1 MPVEMKANPGGH
13 IAPEYVFGRN
23 QLIELIWDRLEQQCV
38 LINAERRI
46 GKTCI
51 MKRMVAHPRPGW
63 FPVFQDLEKI
73 RSADEF
79 ARGVYDSVAQYLGFW
94 KQTANSAK
102 KIFDDYEFGDY
113 KKKERRPWKSLLIKT
128 IEDLMANKE
137 KADQRLVLFWDEVPY
152 MIDNIRKQD
161 GEQAAAEVLDTL
173 RSLRQEHPDL
183 RMVFTGSI
191 GLHHVLA
198 SINAA
203 HVATAP
209 VNDMYAIEVT
219 PLAPADAAELAK
231 ALIKG
236 EKLVTTDLDVAAA
249 AIADEADRFP
259 FYIHNIVSG
268 LKQDGLRAD
277 PEQIHEL
284 VERQLVDPN
293 DPWELAH
300 FRTRIGIYYLQSNDA
315 KIVLLIL
322 DTLAAADKPFSV
334 SELQIAINSQTD
346 ALSDAEHLRELLKLM
361 HRDHYLTRTTAGMY
375 EFRFP
380 LIRRWWKLDRGLS

>member
-1 MPVEMKANPGGH
+1 MPDEMKANPGGH
-13 IAPEYVFGRN
+13 IAPEYVFGRDH
-23 QLIELIWDRLEQQCV
+23 LIEMIWDRLEQQCV

-46 GKTCI
+46 GKTCVI
-51 MKRMVAHPRPGW
+51 KRMVAQPRQGW

-79 ARGVYDSVAQYLGFW
+79 ARSVYDVVSKFLGNW
-94 KQTANSAK
+94 TLIANTARQ
-102 KIFDDYEFGDY
+102 FYEDHEFGSF
-113 KKKERRPWKSLLIKT
+113 KKKADRPWKSLLIKT
-128 IEDLMANKE
+128 IEDLMAH
-137 KADQRLVLFWDEVPY
+137 KAKTAQRLILFWDEVPY
-152 MIDNIRKQD
+152 MIDNIRLQD

-173 RSLRQEHPDL
+173 RSLRQEHPEL

-209 VNDMYAIEVT
+209 VNDMYSVEVT
-219 PLAPADAAELAK
+219 PLAPADAEALAK

-236 EKLVTTDLDVAAA
+236 EKLVTSDLDRAAT

-259 FYIHNIVSG
+259 FYIHNIVGG
-268 LKQDGLRAD
+268 LKRDGLRAEPD
-277 PEQIHEL
+277 HIREL
-284 VERQLVDPN
+284 VQRQLVDPN

-300 FRTRIGIYYLQSNDA
+300 FRTRIGIYYPKGNDA
-315 KIVLLIL
+315 QLVLLIL
-322 DTLAAADKPFSV
+322 DTLATTDQPLGVNA
-334 SELQIAINSQTD
+334 LQKAVDSQTD
-346 ALSDAEHLRELLKLM
+346 ALRSPEHLRDLLKLL
-361 HRDHYLTRTTAGMY
+361 HRDHYVSRTTAGEY

-380 LIRRWWKLDRGLS
+380 LIRRWWKLDRGL